1 MIMNLPAIQSDQ
13 QAIGLLE
20 LDQAP
25 KIASLLGLDLTS
37 PANEDTIKDF
47 IQDMGTIGAQYATG
61 LVIDPI
67 YSFSLADESQEAG
80 LLTRVTTLHEE
91 IDPLS
96 LPTLMPN
103 YGLDEIRQNYSL
115 AKLELYYHPQEEKA
129 LAKKRLV
136 AEVFDYCDYL
146 DIEMLLK
153 LIVYTPSG
161 EEFDQTTFQQDQLQ
175 AIQEMRSIT
184 NALALQYPL
193 DPLSTATVTA
203 ELDIPW
209 VLMSQDQPYQ
219 EYKQSL
225 RTSLE
230 NGAVGFMTGDSLWRD
245 LQELKAKD
253 KSPDLEKVQQ
263 FVNTTYQ
270 DRVIELMRISD
281 EVVGQE

>member
-1 MIMNLPAIQSDQ
+1 MNLPAIQSDQ
-13 QAIGLLE
+13 HAIGLLQ

-25 KIASLLGLDLTS
+25 KMASCLGLDLTS
-37 PANEDTIKDF
+37 PTNEDVIKNL
-47 IQDMGTIGAQYATG
+47 IQDMGTIGAQQVTG

-67 YSFSLADESQEAG
+67 YSFSLAGDSRETG

-96 LPTLMPN
+96 LPMLMPN

-146 DIEMLLK
+146 DIQLLLK
-153 LIVYTPSG
+153 LIIYTPSG
-161 EEFDQTTFQQDQLQ
+161 KEFDQATFQQDQLQ
-175 AIQEMRSIT
+175 AIQEMRSLT
-184 NALALQYPL
+184 DVLALQYPR

-230 NGAVGFMTGDSLWRD
+230 NGAVGFMAGDSLWRD
-245 LQELKAKD
+245 LAELKAKD
-253 KSPDLEKVQQ
+253 KSPDLKRVQQ
-263 FVNTTYQ
+263 FVNTTFQ
-270 DRVIELMRISD
+270 DRVIELMRISN
-281 EVVGQE
+281 EVVGQEQD